1 MPQSL
6 RPLKLTPSS
15 WILGGLLVLYV
26 IVGLFGHDPWKSDD
40 VFHLAIAKNL
50 LDPGQGFGLS
60 LAGKPFLAAPLYY
73 WSAALSGQLLGSL
86 IPLHDAMRLI
96 NALWVALALA
106 GLYYASRELYKQDSA
121 AATPLLLAGTLGLI
135 VRAHEAQPV
144 LVLMAALSILLL
156 ACSLLPRKPWASAAL
171 LAPAL
176 IMAVLGQ
183 GLPGLLLFIT
193 PLILAL
199 VLYRPPH
206 KTLIAVG
213 AGLLGGSLI
222 VLLVGWGLYQAEPV
236 WFQAWMTQELGLFTR
251 PNHYFTE
258 LYTLIT
264 LLPWFSWP
272 LIPLACWTLWSR
284 RRHWRETE
292 TLLPLGAF
300 LLGFILLPFVL
311 GTRETTAI
319 LLLPSLALLA
329 TPGTLNLRRGA
340 ANAFDW
346 FSGMVFT
353 LFAGFLWVGWAALVF
368 GWPEKLARRA
378 NVLWPGV
385 QKLVDFNPVL
395 FALALI
401 VSLAWFWLMFSLP
414 RSPYRCLTRW
424 TAGLL
429 TIWLLTMILWLPGI
443 EYVKTYRPLT
453 AAVVAQLPKNPGCVA
468 ETGLGDAQEASFA
481 YFQKLYFRPLKQNK
495 INNCRWLLVQGM
507 PKTSFTPPEKAWQ
520 KVWEGSRPG
529 DRRERFR
536 LYKKR
541 DNPDS

>member
-1 MPQSL
+1 M
-6 RPLKLTPSS
+6 
-15 WILGGLLVLYV
+15 GLLVLYV

-40 VFHLAIAKNL
+40 VFHLAVAKNL
-50 LDPGQGFGLS
+50 LDPGQGLDLS

-73 WSAALSGQLLGSL
+73 WSAALSGQLLGSF

-96 NALWVALALA
+96 NTLWVTLTLA

-135 VRAHEAQPV
+135 VRAHEAQPT
-144 LVLMAALSILLL
+144 LVLMAALSLLLL

-171 LAPAL
+171 LTPAL

-183 GLPGLLLFIT
+183 GLPGLLLFIS

-199 VLYRPPH
+199 ALYRPSH
-206 KTLIAVG
+206 KALIAVG
-213 AGLLGGSLI
+213 TGLLGGSLI
-222 VLLVGWGLYQAEPV
+222 LMLAAWGLYQAEPA
-236 WFQAWMTQELGLFTR
+236 WFQAWMSQELGLFTR
-251 PNHYFTE
+251 PSHYFTE
-258 LYTLIT
+258 LYPLIT

-272 LIPLACWTLWSR
+272 LLPLACWTLWSR

-292 TLLPLGAF
+292 ILLPLGTF
-300 LLGFILLPFVL
+300 LLGFILLPFVM

-346 FSGMVFT
+346 FSGMAFT
-353 LFAGFLWVGWAALVF
+353 FFAAFLWVGWAALVF

-395 FALALI
+395 FALAII

-453 AAVVAQLPKNPGCVA
+453 AAVVAQLPKNPGCIA

-495 INNCRWLLVQGM
+495 TNNCRWLLVQGM
-507 PKTSFTPPEKAWQ
+507 PKTSFTPPEKTWQ

-541 DNPDS
+541 ENPDS